1 MAVAGIA
8 AISLIVAGILIM
20 NVMLVAVSQRTA
32 EIGLLKAI
40 GATSGDIR
48 RLFFAEAVWLSLT
61 GAVLGFLLGQSGSL
75 LLRLAFPQLPAGRP
89 LGLRLQASWSHWQPV
104 SLKIINNRIAK
115 FFTSISHSH
124 QIDQHRF
131 LK

>member
-1 MAVAGIA
+1 LTLAVAGIA

-75 LLRLAFPQLPAGRP
+75 LLRLAFPQLPAWAP
-89 LGLRLQASWSHWQPV
+89 AWASIAGILVALATGQPQ
-104 SLKIINNRIAK
+104 NN
-115 FFTSISHSH
+115 
-124 QIDQHRF
+124 QQ
-131 LK
+131 